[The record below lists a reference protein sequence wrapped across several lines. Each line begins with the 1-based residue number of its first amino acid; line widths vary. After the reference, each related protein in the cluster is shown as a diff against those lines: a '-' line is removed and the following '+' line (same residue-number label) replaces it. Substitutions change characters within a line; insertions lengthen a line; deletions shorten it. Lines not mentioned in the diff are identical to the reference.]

1 MTEADVIRLIVT
13 LVAMVSS
20 IVAVTIRVG
29 GKIDELRTEIALGR
43 QASEAQAA
51 AIQSARAEI
60 DRMSREGHESRQELR
75 DDLGKIKE
83 RIAVLEDRQ
92 KGRRGESQ

>member
-13 LVAMVSS
+13 LVAMVAS

-29 GKIDELRTEIALGR
+29 SKIDELRTEIALGR

-51 AIQSARAEI
+51 SIQSARAEI
-60 DRMSREGHESRQELR
+60 DRMGREGHESRQELH
-75 DDLGKIKE
+75 DDIGKVRE
-83 RIAVLEDRQ
+83 RVAVLEAE
-92 KGRRGESQ
+92 KRGGAR